1 MKKILFLTA
10 FVPNEA
16 AAAEKNTKIMLD
28 DLGRFYLV
36 DLVYFKYDI
45 DESYIPT
52 HKNVRVLRVC
62 KNSVLVKFLN
72 VLLFPFIHPMLSL
85 IHI

>member
-16 AAAEKNTKIMLD
+16 AAAEKNTKFMLD

-52 HKNVRVLRVC
+52 HKMYEFFEF
-62 KNSVLVKFLN
+62 VKI
-72 VLLFPFIHPMLSL
+72 LFWSNF
-85 IHI
+85 

>member
-1 MKKILFLTA
+1 MWNRWSEGSVINTTILRRKKILFLTA

-62 KNSVLVKFLN
+62 KNSVLVKF
-72 VLLFPFIHPMLSL
+72 
-85 IHI
+85 

>member
-16 AAAEKNTKIMLD
+16 AAAEKNTKFMLD

-36 DLVYFKYDI
+36 DLVYSSMI
-45 DESYIPT
+45 
-52 HKNVRVLRVC
+52 
-62 KNSVLVKFLN
+62 
-72 VLLFPFIHPMLSL
+72 
-85 IHI
+85 

>member
-36 DLVYFKYDI
+36 DLV
-45 DESYIPT
+45 
-52 HKNVRVLRVC
+52 
-62 KNSVLVKFLN
+62 
-72 VLLFPFIHPMLSL
+72 
-85 IHI
+85 

>member
-10 FVPNEA
+10 LFRMKLLLPR
-16 AAAEKNTKIMLD
+16 KNTKIMLD

-72 VLLFPFIHPMLSL
+72 VLLFPFIHPMFSVRFN
-85 IHI
+85 